1 MFCINSIKSYMKK
14 ISQKNYS
21 CEKCSVTLQSKDKN
35 KKRYPFCI
43 KLKIEGMTS
52 PKCKECIENTFNQIE
67 GYFLIVDMDTE
78 SALLFTKQQVPQES
92 IIQQMKSVGYRIL
105 EMQIMV

>member
-35 KKRYPFCI
+35 KKHYPFCI

-67 GYFLIVDMDTE
+67 GYFWFVYKATSPARKYYSTDEICWV
-78 SALLFTKQQVPQES
+78 SHIRNANNGVKF
-92 IIQQMKSVGYRIL
+92 IL
-105 EMQIMV
+105 N